1 MTRQDIRFLCICS
14 LGGFLE
20 EERREEEKKKV
31 YFLFVLVERN
41 EYVKGKEL
49 SLPLYGEAF
58 ETYINISY
66 VMYMYIYTCV
76 YTCMRVYP

>member
-20 EERREEEKKKV
+20 EERREEKKK
-31 YFLFVLVERN
+31 FLFCLLVERN

-49 SLPLYGEAF
+49 SLQLYGEAF

-66 VMYMYIYTCV
+66 VMYIYTCV